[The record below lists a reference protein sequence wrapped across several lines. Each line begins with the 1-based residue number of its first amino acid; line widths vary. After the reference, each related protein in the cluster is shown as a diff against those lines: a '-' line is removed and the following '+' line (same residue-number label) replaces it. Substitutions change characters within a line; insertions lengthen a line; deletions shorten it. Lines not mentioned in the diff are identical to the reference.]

1 MHITRLLVAERS
13 IVPKQMPVRES
24 FLYKMYVELCQKHME
39 HHQPFFAHA
48 QFTRVLNVFDLLEM
62 YCFGACENL
71 R

>member
-1 MHITRLLVAERS
+1 MHIPDYWLQKEA
-13 IVPKQMPVRES
+13 
-24 FLYKMYVELCQKHME
+24 LYQNKCLSENPFFTKMYVELCQKHME

>member
-1 MHITRLLVAERS
+1 
-13 IVPKQMPVRES
+13 
-24 FLYKMYVELCQKHME
+24 MYVELCQKHME